1 MKSFFRNALY
11 MGLFAVV
18 SVLVMDLMLA
28 NILFTVFHGIF
39 GDDWYL
45 LPYALSVLVVLSAV
59 MIAGW
64 RIHAA
69 HEEGEEKR
77 EYLKLIEGKEFDAAE
92 VKKLRRGDTRH
103 RTVLIAALVVS
114 VIEGL
119 FVTGVP
125 FIGPFQFILFWIV
138 ENTVYMKNRRVWAAD
153 RLHK

>member
-69 HEEGEEKR
+69 RDGAGSWR
-77 EYLKLIEGKEFDAAE
+77 GLSPQTSGLCIAFPRSGKGRCSAAY
-92 VKKLRRGDTRH
+92 R
-103 RTVLIAALVVS
+103 S
-114 VIEGL
+114 
-119 FVTGVP
+119 
-125 FIGPFQFILFWIV
+125 
-138 ENTVYMKNRRVWAAD
+138 
-153 RLHK
+153 